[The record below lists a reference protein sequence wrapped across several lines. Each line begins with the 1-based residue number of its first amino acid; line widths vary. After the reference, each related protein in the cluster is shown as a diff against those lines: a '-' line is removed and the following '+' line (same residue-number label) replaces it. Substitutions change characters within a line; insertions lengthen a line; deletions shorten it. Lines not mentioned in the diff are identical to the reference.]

1 MKPRILAL
9 LLALLLLCGCAAP
22 QKAPAE
28 QPAPE
33 QPAAAAAWDSLT
45 FDRALPLS
53 YAEQFTVS
61 YAGEDYT
68 RITIGEDQ
76 TFLLVAEGAPVPAG
90 VPEDV
95 TVLQQ
100 PLDHIYLV
108 ATAAMDF
115 FRALDAVDRIAL
127 SGQKESDWYIDEA
140 KAAMQAG
147 TMVYAGKYSAPDYE
161 TILAEGCDLAIE
173 NTMIYH
179 TPEVVEQLESVGVP
193 VLIER
198 SSYEPEPLGR
208 MEWLKLYAALLG
220 REDAACAYYDDL
232 IAALA
237 PVLDQEPTGQTVA
250 FFYITTSG
258 AVNVRKSGDYIAKAI
273 RMAGGEY
280 VSFDESGEENALSTM
295 TIQMESFYDTALD
308 ADVLIYNSTIDGGIT
323 SIDELLAK
331 SPLFADFKAV
341 QTGNVWCITKNFYQE
356 SLALGDMILDVH
368 AVLNNPDAA
377 DLRFLKKL
385 S

>member
-1 MKPRILAL
+1 MNKRQSLFHIAKRDTLPWYQAVLIRGGAIVLAL
-9 LLALLLLCGCAAP
+9 IVCAIVTTLL
-22 QKAPAE
+22 
-28 QPAPE
+28 
-33 QPAAAAAWDSLT
+33 T
-45 FDRALPLS
+45 
-53 YAEQFTVS
+53 
-61 YAGEDYT
+61 GENP
-68 RITIGEDQ
+68 I
-76 TFLLVAEGAPVPAG
+76 
-90 VPEDV
+90 
-95 TVLQQ
+95 
-100 PLDHIYLV
+100 
-108 ATAAMDF
+108 
-115 FRALDAVDRIAL
+115 
-127 SGQKESDWYIDEA
+127 K
-140 KAAMQAG
+140 
-147 TMVYAGKYSAPDYE
+147 VYS
-161 TILAEGCDLAIE
+161 TILYGAFGTSRKSWVTFHNLAI
-173 NTMIYH
+173 
-179 TPEVVEQLESVGVP
+179 
-193 VLIER
+193 
-198 SSYEPEPLGR
+198 
-208 MEWLKLYAALLG
+208 LLG
-220 REDAACAYYDDL
+220 
-232 IAALA
+232 ISLA

>member
-1 MKPRILAL
+1 VPD
-9 LLALLLLCGCAAP
+9 G
-22 QKAPAE
+22 
-28 QPAPE
+28 
-33 QPAAAAAWDSLT
+33 
-45 FDRALPLS
+45 
-53 YAEQFTVS
+53 
-61 YAGEDYT
+61 
-68 RITIGEDQ
+68 
-76 TFLLVAEGAPVPAG
+76 VPA
-90 VPEDV
+90 DV
-95 TVLQQ
+95 TVLTR
-100 PLDHIYLV
+100 PLSHIYLV
-108 ATAAMDF
+108 ATAAMDY
-115 FRALDAVDRIAL
+115 FRQLDAIDAIAL
-127 SGQKESDWYIDEA
+127 SGQKEADWYIDEA

-161 TILAEGCDLAIE
+161 TILAAGCDLAIE

-179 TPEVVEQLESVGVP
+179 MPEVIEQLERIGVP

-232 IAALA
+232 ITALA